1 MDSIHTRIN
10 ENTPTEK
17 SVGVNLCFL
26 HIKFRL
32 SVGAFFERP
41 RANTVRPYRA
51 LYNFSDKNITLYGRG
66 VFYMIP
72 LLVRMFLPSK
82 SK

>member
-41 RANTVRPYRA
+41 QANRRACSDVRPYRVSGD
-51 LYNFSDKNITLYGRG
+51 FSDKDNTHSDGG
-66 VFYMIP
+66 S
-72 LLVRMFLPSK
+72 FLAK
-82 SK
+82 AQGF